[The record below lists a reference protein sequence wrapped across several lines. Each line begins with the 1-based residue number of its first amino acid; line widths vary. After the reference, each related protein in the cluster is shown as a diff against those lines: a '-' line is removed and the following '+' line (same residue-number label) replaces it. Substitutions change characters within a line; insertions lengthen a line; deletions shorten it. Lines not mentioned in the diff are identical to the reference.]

1 VVIDVTLYI
10 SHEKFVVLLTTVV
23 MLKCTITLHGCGFH
37 VVNVFIRNNI
47 MYSTGMPIPVDVQC
61 KA

>member
-1 VVIDVTLYI
+1 MVINVI
-10 SHEKFVVLLTTVV
+10 SCISREEFVVLLTTVV
-23 MLKCTITLHGCGFH
+23 MLKCTITLHDCGFH

-47 MYSTGMPIPVDVQC
+47 IYSTGMLIPVDVQC

>member
-1 VVIDVTLYI
+1 VVINVTSCI
-10 SHEKFVVLLTTVV
+10 SHEEFVVIFTTVV

-47 MYSTGMPIPVDVQC
+47 MYSTGMPIPGDVQC
-61 KA
+61 KV